1 MKIILLASNQNLY
14 SNQRIIEAAKNRGHE
29 IEFANVGGCYIKV
42 ASNSCEVF
50 HDEGKKF
57 EKINCVIPRIKP
69 SMTFYGTAIVRQFEV
84 MGVQCLNGS
93 EAITKSRDKLHSLQL
108 LSQHSLGLPDTSFA
122 NSSYDTKDLIK
133 LVGSA
138 PLVVKLLEGTKG
150 IGVVLAET
158 NKAAESVI
166 NAFRSLKAD
175 VLVQHYIKESKGCDI
190 RCFVIGDQVV
200 ASMERIAQEGEFR
213 ANIHLGATARSV
225 EITDEE
231 REMAIKAAKVIGL
244 EIAGVD
250 MVRSAS
256 GPKILEVNSSPGLEG
271 IEGAT
276 GINVAEKMIE
286 YLEGNRIIGD
296 VISERTAAHSDLL
309 K

>member
-1 MKIILLASNQNLY
+1 MKIILLASNPNLY
-14 SNQRIIEAAKNRGHE
+14 SNQRIIDAAKKRNHE

-42 ASNSCEVF
+42 ATSGCEIF
-50 HDEGKKF
+50 HEEAKKF
-57 EKINCVIPRIKP
+57 EQIDCVIPRIKP
-69 SMTFYGTAIVRQFEV
+69 SMTFYASVIIRQFE
-84 MGVQCLNGS
+84 MIGVKCLNGS
-93 EAITKSRDKLHSLQL
+93 EAITKSRDKLHSLQI
-108 LSQHSLGLPDTSFA
+108 LSQHGMGMPITSFA

-150 IGVVLAET
+150 VGVVLAET

-213 ANIHLGATARSV
+213 ANIHLGATARAV

-231 REMAIKAAKVIGL
+231 RDMAIRSAKIIGL

-250 MVRSAS
+250 MVRSTT
-256 GPKILEVNSSPGLEG
+256 GPKILEINSSPGLEG

-276 GINVAEKMIE
+276 GINVADKMIE
-286 YLEGNRIIGD
+286 YLE
-296 VISERTAAHSDLL
+296 
-309 K
+309 KK

>member
-1 MKIILLASNQNLY
+1 MKIIVLASNPKLY
-14 SNQRIIEAAKNRGHE
+14 SNERIVEAARNRGHE
-29 IEFANVGGCYIKV
+29 VEFVNVGGCYIKV
-42 ASNSCEVF
+42 APNSCEVF
-50 HDEGKKF
+50 HDEGKKL
-57 EKINCVIPRIKP
+57 EKIDHVIPRIKP
-69 SMTFYGTAIVRQFEV
+69 AMTFYGTAIVRQFEV
-84 MGVQCLNGS
+84 MGVNCLNGS
-93 EAITKSRDKLHSLQL
+93 EAITKSRDKLHTLQI
-108 LSQHSLGLPDTSFA
+108 LSQHNMGVPLTSFA

-150 IGVVLAET
+150 VGVVLAET

-175 VLVQHYIKESKGCDI
+175 VLVQHYIKESKGQDI

-213 ANIHLGATARSV
+213 ANIHLGATARAV

-231 REMAIKAAKVIGL
+231 RDLAIKAAKIIGL
-244 EIAGVD
+244 EVAGVD
-250 MVRSAS
+250 MVRSS
-256 GPKILEVNSSPGLEG
+256 QGPKILEINSSPGLEG

-286 YLEGNRIIGD
+286 YLE
-296 VISERTAAHSDLL
+296 
-309 K
+309 KK